1 MSDRDALLANM
12 RRARDELTTVTD
24 QLTHRLDAVADS
36 DGMRVRDLLAH
47 FAGWQR
53 VATRRIR
60 TRLADGQTQPI
71 EADDYN
77 PHLLALGRQ
86 WSDDEVLWE
95 FDDAYATLVLA
106 VQEAPE
112 AECGEDGFV
121 FRFADR
127 TARTHYPDHL
137 PDLERLVPPTVLNG
151 REGALG

>member
-1 MSDRDALLANM
+1 MGEA
-12 RRARDELTTVTD
+12 RARLTDVTD
-24 QLTHRLDAVADS
+24 QLAHRLDEVADS

-60 TRLADGQTQPI
+60 TRMADGQIQPL

-77 PHLLALGRQ
+77 PHLVALSRQ

-95 FDDAYATLVLA
+95 FNDAYVTLVSA
-106 VQEAPE
+106 VRDAPA
-112 AECGEDGFV
+112 AECGPEGYAFGF
-121 FRFADR
+121 AER

-137 PDLERLVPPTVLNG
+137 PDLEHLV
-151 REGALG
+151 RARQKRQA

>member
-1 MSDRDALLANM
+1 MSARDALLASM
-12 RRARDELTTVTD
+12 SEARAQLTGITD
-24 QLTHRLDAVADS
+24 QLTHRLDDVADS

-60 TRLADGQTQPI
+60 TRMADGQIQPI

-86 WSDDEVLWE
+86 WSDDEVIWE
-95 FDDAYATLVLA
+95 FNDAYATLEVA
-106 VQEAPE
+106 VQDAPD
-112 AECGEDGFV
+112 AECGVEGYV

-137 PDLERLVPPTVLNG
+137 PDLEQLVRPGPS
-151 REGALG
+151 R

>member
-1 MSDRDALLANM
+1 MSDREALLASM
-12 RRARDELTTVTD
+12 AEARA
-24 QLTHRLDAVADS
+24 QLTAVIGQLAHRLDDVADS

-60 TRLADGQTQPI
+60 TRMADGQTQPI

-95 FDDAYATLVLA
+95 FNDAYATLVSA
-106 VQEAPE
+106 VRDAPE
-112 AECGEDGFV
+112 AECGVDGYA

-137 PDLERLVPPTVLNG
+137 PDLERLVRSG
-151 REGALG
+151 RGSRAP

>member
-1 MSDRDALLANM
+1 MSEA
-12 RRARDELTTVTD
+12 RAQLTSITE
-24 QLTHRLDAVADS
+24 QLTHRLDDVADS

-60 TRLADGQTQPI
+60 TRMADGQIQPI

-86 WSDDEVLWE
+86 WSDDEVIWE
-95 FDDAYATLVLA
+95 FSDAYAALEVA
-106 VQEAPE
+106 VHDAPE
-112 AECGEDGFV
+112 AECGVEGYV

-137 PDLERLVPPTVLNG
+137 PDLERLVRPGPS
-151 REGALG
+151 R

>member
-1 MSDRDALLANM
+1 MSDRDALLASM
-12 RRARDELTTVTD
+12 DEARAQLTAVTD
-24 QLTHRLDAVADS
+24 QLAHRLNDIADS

-60 TRLADGQTQPI
+60 TRIADGETQPI

-77 PHLLALGRQ
+77 PHLLALSRQ
-86 WSDDEVLWE
+86 WSDDEVVWE
-95 FDDAYATLVLA
+95 FNDAYAALVSA
-106 VQEAPE
+106 VLDAPE
-112 AECGEDGFV
+112 AECVEEGYA

-137 PDLERLVPPTVLNG
+137 PDLARLVRPVP
-151 REGALG
+151 

>member
-1 MSDRDALLANM
+1 MSDRDALLSSMAEA
-12 RRARDELTTVTD
+12 RAQLTAVTD
-24 QLTHRLDAVADS
+24 QLAHRLDDVADS

-60 TRLADGQTQPI
+60 TRMADGQIQPI

-77 PHLLALGRQ
+77 PHLLALSRQ
-86 WSDDEVLWE
+86 WSEDEVMWE
-95 FDDAYATLVLA
+95 FNDAYAALVTA
-106 VQEAPE
+106 VRDAPE
-112 AECGEDGFV
+112 AECGAEGYA

-137 PDLERLVPPTVLNG
+137 PDLEHLVRAGPMT
-151 REGALG
+151 EGPSSD